1 MESKMKELYETL
13 RIANEKARDLG
24 RSGESRAMWKKIA
37 KLLRAELK
45 EVCLMNEGPFADKA
59 IRDQWQKGPFADKA
73 IRDQWQIGGE
83 SRGAKR
89 HPDAV
94 KALKK
99 KAAKRDKPPFKKP
112 SPGR

>member
-13 RIANEKARDLG
+13 RTANEKARDLG

-59 IRDQWQKGPFADKA
+59 IRDQWQ
-73 IRDQWQIGGE
+73 IGGE